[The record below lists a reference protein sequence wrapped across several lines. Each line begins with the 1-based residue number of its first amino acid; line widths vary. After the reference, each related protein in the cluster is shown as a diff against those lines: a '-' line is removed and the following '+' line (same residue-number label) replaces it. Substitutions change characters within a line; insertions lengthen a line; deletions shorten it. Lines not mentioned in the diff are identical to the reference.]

1 MRSAAVRARSGRSEL
16 PNLGEIGLDDL
27 ARLVGDRRPPVAE
40 ELCDD
45 RERRVGYGVTVVT
58 SHTVGNF
65 PGSPV
70 DLRYFFRLER
80 GKIAA
85 LKVAP

>member
-1 MRSAAVRARSGRSEL
+1 MTEQLNL
-16 PNLGEIGLDDL
+16 PEPIACAQEDDM
-27 ARLVGDRRPPVAE
+27 
-40 ELCDD
+40 
-45 RERRVGYGVTVVT
+45 TVVT

-65 PGSPV
+65 PGSAV

-85 LKVAP
+85 LTVVP